1 MKKKILR
8 TIIVFVVVFVAMLI
22 VILGYNKLQD
32 HNKQKED
39 TIVKKNVKVITSETN
54 KEKQPVSVTDDSI
67 IFNLNPGYKEG
78 DVIVSGITST
88 SKNGFI
94 RKVIGIENKGDNYV
108 IKTEPAVLTD
118 VFEKAQIYKRI
129 KLTEEGNK
137 SVSYSIGKD
146 GNNGAV
152 QVQNAMSEIDNSYR
166 TIMLADKKEI
176 SIREL
181 DEKAKEQGISGRTM
195 RDVRSRMKNE
205 LEYQVNEK
213 QENSIRLKE

>member
-94 RKVIGIENKGDNYV
+94 RKVIGM
-108 IKTEPAVLTD
+108 A
-118 VFEKAQIYKRI
+118 EKSSICEGSLQKRW
-129 KLTEEGNK
+129 T
-137 SVSYSIGKD
+137 
-146 GNNGAV
+146 
-152 QVQNAMSEIDNSYR
+152 
-166 TIMLADKKEI
+166 
-176 SIREL
+176 
-181 DEKAKEQGISGRTM
+181 
-195 RDVRSRMKNE
+195 
-205 LEYQVNEK
+205 
-213 QENSIRLKE
+213 